1 MEVGTQ
7 IVRGGHRH
15 RQQGREAGSKGRRRE
30 GVMCLTLLWERRER
44 QESEVTPTLQ
54 LEWLKKRS
62 HRIKKGKVVVGE
74 GLAFQ
79 GDQQET

>member
-1 MEVGTQ
+1 
-7 IVRGGHRH
+7 
-15 RQQGREAGSKGRRRE
+15 
-30 GVMCLTLLWERRER
+30 MCLTLLWEWRER